1 MEFIIVMKRAVVFWL
16 TGMSGAGK
24 STLANYLK
32 IELEKMN
39 NSVLMLDGDIVR
51 SRYKKTM
58 GFSREEVEKNNL
70 NVASICEDERE
81 NYDVIVVPI
90 ISSIDQ
96 VRKAIRK
103 SLGLGFY
110 LIYVKSDLETLK
122 SRDTKGL
129 YKKADSGELD
139 NLIGYSSGNPYDE
152 PEDMDLLVD
161 TTVKNSEEFSKKM
174 ITDFVMKRVVASVT
188 KGVLL

>member
-70 NVASICEDERE
+70 NVASICEDER
-81 NYDVIVVPI
+81 
-90 ISSIDQ
+90 
-96 VRKAIRK
+96 
-103 SLGLGFY
+103 
-110 LIYVKSDLETLK
+110 
-122 SRDTKGL
+122 
-129 YKKADSGELD
+129 
-139 NLIGYSSGNPYDE
+139 
-152 PEDMDLLVD
+152 
-161 TTVKNSEEFSKKM
+161 
-174 ITDFVMKRVVASVT
+174 
-188 KGVLL
+188 

>member
-90 ISSIDQ
+90 ISSIDR

-103 SLGLGFY
+103 LLGLEFY

-174 ITDFVMKRVVASVT
+174 ITDFVMKRVVT
-188 KGVLL
+188 

>member
-1 MEFIIVMKRAVVFWL
+1 M
-16 TGMSGAGK
+16 
-24 STLANYLK
+24 
-32 IELEKMN
+32 
-39 NSVLMLDGDIVR
+39 
-51 SRYKKTM
+51 
-58 GFSREEVEKNNL
+58 
-70 NVASICEDERE
+70 
-81 NYDVIVVPI
+81 
-90 ISSIDQ
+90 
-96 VRKAIRK
+96 
-103 SLGLGFY
+103 GFY